1 MNDSIRQGAGRP
13 VTLAEALHILKCVH
27 TLSPAE
33 QRDID
38 EAIRCIVAF
47 DGITDEMVEQ
57 ALAAANGAMV
67 DTRRYWTDSDK
78 AAVRAMLEAV
88 IEAVPPRS
96 TRPEAATKNRMIELS
111 PEFAQSIL
119 DQLGLFAFRCK
130 MEVDRDRERGIPDE
144 HNGAKLGTVVR
155 LEEVSAAWNGL
166 REAITPRSP
175 LAPTEKNRD

>member
-96 TRPEAATKNRMIELS
+96 TRPE
-111 PEFAQSIL
+111 
-119 DQLGLFAFRCK
+119 
-130 MEVDRDRERGIPDE
+130 
-144 HNGAKLGTVVR
+144 VV
-155 LEEVSAAWNGL
+155 VSDPG
-166 REAITPRSP
+166 
-175 LAPTEKNRD
+175 TEKLLRDMLDRAYKMMQMSGYRVVEQNPDHNNPIIAWMADARHVLYGSGRAPDPQEDLK